1 MKLKIK
7 SGSTPSTP
15 VPGPGPSPF
24 QEPADEAPKPKKTKA
39 GRTAKPTQKVIES
52 RKRKSESET
61 EGDDEGTI
69 QVQPAAKKI
78 KLSVLNPGPKTP
90 ITPGIQFKPKLKGK
104 APKRPMGEGYDS
116 EASDREDDP
125 AIEEQFIL
133 RMMPGDDCDY
143 VRQAIIEKKIGLP
156 RAPPH
161 NGADISMKFFDGDGR
176 KGIIKVRDNIYATTL
191 VDLPCVIEGMKSWDK
206 RGWWKSADI
215 CQMLWVF
222 AQVRSEEEARTIPIP
237 SIVDPKTFQ
246 YPHGLTP
253 PMHFARKRRFR
264 KRLHKTQIEAVEAAV
279 ERLLKADR
287 EAEKSTYTI
296 IDPDAEE
303 RRANQDWG
311 TPGASPGYEDG
322 ENQYSEDEDAPGD
335 MDDAGAYF
343 DTEHHE
349 AIKEEDIGFEG
360 IEDEFDALF
369 EADHEEEIEKNS
381 GGATPIST
389 AIATPSQ
396 LAASTPAGEPSI
408 AEEDSGDESYDSE
421 DGEDD
426 DGRVEEIDPEEQA
439 RLAQIQG
446 TKEDIAQLEQSYAQ
460 VKANLATTTN
470 ILLKRRLEDNLK
482 KLTNEIQLK
491 KTSIGE
497 GDD

>member
-1 MKLKIK
+1 
-7 SGSTPSTP
+7 
-15 VPGPGPSPF
+15 
-24 QEPADEAPKPKKTKA
+24 
-39 GRTAKPTQKVIES
+39 
-52 RKRKSESET
+52 
-61 EGDDEGTI
+61 
-69 QVQPAAKKI
+69 
-78 KLSVLNPGPKTP
+78 
-90 ITPGIQFKPKLKGK
+90 
-104 APKRPMGEGYDS
+104 
-116 EASDREDDP
+116 
-125 AIEEQFIL
+125 
-133 RMMPGDDCDY
+133 
-143 VRQAIIEKKIGLP
+143 
-156 RAPPH
+156 
-161 NGADISMKFFDGDGR
+161 
-176 KGIIKVRDNIYATTL
+176 
-191 VDLPCVIEGMKSWDK
+191 
-206 RGWWKSADI
+206 
-215 CQMLWVF
+215 
-222 AQVRSEEEARTIPIP
+222 
-237 SIVDPKTFQ
+237 
-246 YPHGLTP
+246 
-253 PMHFARKRRFR
+253 
-264 KRLHKTQIEAVEAAV
+264 
-279 ERLLKADR
+279 
-287 EAEKSTYTI
+287 
-296 IDPDAEE
+296 
-303 RRANQDWG
+303 
-311 TPGASPGYEDG
+311 
-322 ENQYSEDEDAPGD
+322 